1 MYYIPMDQT
10 QNYIQ
15 KELERIKKEIKSSNK
30 ILESETDLEM
40 KKLYEEEII
49 NLLKQKN
56 GLEKSLSTSNL
67 QSEKKVIEDESFDLD
82 PNVATIE
89 IRSGTGG
96 DEAGL
101 FAKDL
106 FRMYSRYGEKAK
118 WKITEEYLN
127 ENEVGGIKTL
137 TAEIKGQ
144 NVYELLKNESGVHRV
159 QRVPITEAG
168 GRIHTSTATVAV
180 LPKLKHINI
189 EIRPDDLK
197 WEFYR
202 SGGKG
207 GQNVNKV
214 STAVRLTH
222 IPTGT
227 IVECQEER
235 YQGKNREKALGILHS
250 KLYTLMQDQH
260 VKSIT
265 DLRSSQVGTGERSEK
280 IRTYNFPQDRITDHR
295 INKNWHSIERVMNG
309 EIDNILE
316 DCSVIESNSEKEN

>member
-1 MYYIPMDQT
+1 MDQT

-15 KELERIKKEIKSSNK
+15 TEIERINKEIESNNK
-30 ILESETDLEM
+30 ILESEIDPEM
-40 KKLYEEEII
+40 KKLYEEEI
-49 NLLKQKN
+49 
-56 GLEKSLSTSNL
+56 SNL
-67 QSEKKVIEDESFDLD
+67 QNQKEELTKSINTQVQKYEKGKEDDASDFDLD
-82 PNVATIE
+82 PNIATLE

-101 FAKDL
+101 FARDL

-118 WKITEEYLN
+118 WKIDIDYAN
-127 ENEVGGIKTL
+127 ENEAGGIKTL
-137 TAEIKGQ
+137 TADIKGQ

-159 QRVPITEAG
+159 QRVPITESG

-189 EIRPDDLK
+189 EIKPDDLK
-197 WEFYR
+197 WDFFR

-222 IPTGT
+222 IPTGV

-295 INKNWHSIERVMNG
+295 INKTWHSIERVMNG
-309 EIDNILE
+309 EIEKILQ
-316 DCSVIESNSEKEN
+316 DCSTIESDPKKEDK